1 MKDSDFTGVLAVIGL
16 FVVIPVALALM
27 FATSKLGAAS
37 IPVWMAVAGAG
48 WLTMRG
54 AVGEALASRFRGDGP
69 SDELHGEAM
78 AELEELRGR
87 MAELEE
93 RQDFS
98 ERLLA
103 REREARPLGG
113 GEVP

>member
-27 FATSKLGAAS
+27 FATSKLGPAS

-48 WLTMRG
+48 WMIMRG
-54 AVGEALASRFRGDGP
+54 PMGKALASRFEGGSG
-69 SDELHGEAM
+69 SDERHGETL

-87 MAELEE
+87 VAELEE
-93 RQDFS
+93 RVDFS
-98 ERLLA
+98 ERMLA
-103 REREARPLGG
+103 QKNEAPRLERPSA
-113 GEVP
+113 